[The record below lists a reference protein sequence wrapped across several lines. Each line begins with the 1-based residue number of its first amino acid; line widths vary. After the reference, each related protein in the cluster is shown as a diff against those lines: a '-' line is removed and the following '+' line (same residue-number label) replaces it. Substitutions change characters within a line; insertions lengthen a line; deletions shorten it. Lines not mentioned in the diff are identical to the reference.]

1 MVFVSP
7 SPGNLLPQRP
17 CQSSALGSPP
27 LPYPSS
33 VPRLPGHGKDT
44 IGVTEDTSSCLG
56 AVRGPCSW
64 LNSFLH
70 LLLPSLHATP
80 ELTHLCFPSFSLFLL
95 HQGPSFPGL
104 RAQFPHFHPQLL
116 IFSVPFLLLHSW
128 NLNCMRARIF
138 IVLLYPVS
146 RTVCVQ
152 YIHVQWCSIYTCV
165 QYMPRQWTYHFSF
178 PPVLGK

>member
-33 VPRLPGHGKDT
+33 VPRLPSHGKGT

-56 AVRGPCSW
+56 AIRGPCSW

-70 LLLPSLHATP
+70 LLLSSLHATP

-104 RAQFPHFHPQLL
+104 RAHPLLL
-116 IFSVPFLLLHSW
+116 IFSVPFLLLHHNW
-128 NLNCMRARIF
+128 NLSCMRARIL
-138 IVLLYPVS
+138 IVLLYPQCLEQSVFN
-146 RTVCVQ
+146 TYLCNGVQ
-152 YIHVQWCSIYTCV
+152 YTHVFN
-165 QYMPRQWTYHFSF
+165 TYLCNRHITS
-178 PPVLGK
+178 LSLLS